1 MSAEKKRIFYSKG
14 LSEIDENIVL
24 YPTVF
29 TCFSWNFYL
38 QENETEPKSAEKKP
52 VTKAKKTP
60 PKPNLTPKTNKSGT
74 KPKKTPVKTDTD
86 EESEVNDKVPQTLTF
101 ITPKRTARTPILKK
115 SPGEEAF
122 VQLTPKLNALLERG
136 TVSDKRRRKA
146 GKTPGKTPAEILD
159 IDNVGL
165 SSEE

>member
-1 MSAEKKRIFYSKG
+1 MKNFHEF
-14 LSEIDENIVL
+14 
-24 YPTVF
+24 F
-29 TCFSWNFYL
+29 TKFFL
-38 QENETEPKSAEKKP
+38 QENETETEPKSAEKKP

-60 PKPNLTPKTNKSGT
+60 PPKQNLTPKPNKSGT
-74 KPKKTPVKTDTD
+74 KSKKTPAKTDTD
-86 EESEVNDKVPQTLTF
+86 EESEAKDKVPQTLTF
-101 ITPKRTARTPILKK
+101 ITPKRTARTPILKQ
-115 SPGEEAF
+115 SPGEETF

-136 TVSDKRRRKA
+136 TDSDKRRKRA